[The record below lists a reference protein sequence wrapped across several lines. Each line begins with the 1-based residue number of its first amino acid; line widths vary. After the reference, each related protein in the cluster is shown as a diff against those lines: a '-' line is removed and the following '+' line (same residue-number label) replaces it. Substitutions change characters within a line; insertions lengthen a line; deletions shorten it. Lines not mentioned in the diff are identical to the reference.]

1 MRAVVQRAARA
12 AVSVDT
18 TTVGAIGPGLA
29 VFVGVGTG
37 DDDTVA
43 ARLAARVA
51 TLRVFPDDAG
61 RMNLDVSQS
70 GGELLVVS
78 QFTLFADTARGH
90 RPSFAEAAA
99 PVEAER
105 LYEVFID
112 AARQRGLRVA
122 TGRFG
127 ARMRVDLVND
137 GPVTIVLSSGEE
149 PWNADAG

>member
-29 VFVGVGTG
+29 VFVGVGAG
-37 DDDTVA
+37 DDNAVA
-43 ARLAARVA
+43 TRLAARVA

-127 ARMRVDLVND
+127 ARMRVELVND